1 MWCWNEKLL
10 RSGDLGQDN
19 IRQKNERKWLKW
31 NRQEGHRCW
40 GPGTVRGGKGNTG
53 WNLPEQ
59 RQELGWKVPVFYD
72 VTAWQIYWG
81 WWWGELKDSYASKEE
96 RLLIALQVRQIL
108 STGSTSYLNTQ
119 CLERGEFLRPIC
131 RSKEINVE
139 ELYEG
144 LLVLWYESLCVET
157 IHISYEKYYW

>member
-1 MWCWNEKLL
+1 ML
-10 RSGDLGQDN
+10 RT
-19 IRQKNERKWLKW
+19 RHCK
-31 NRQEGHRCW
+31 
-40 GPGTVRGGKGNTG
+40 GGKGNTG

-81 WWWGELKDSYASKEE
+81 WWWGELKDSLCIKGREASYCFTS
-96 RLLIALQVRQIL
+96 QTDPFHWVNFN
-108 STGSTSYLNTQ
+108 SYLNTQ